1 LPVVRPVLG
10 FKPEITLI
18 GPLDSAAPEQLSD
31 DALATLR
38 ESLSNVVRNAE
49 ADAGTCI
56 CVARGTCSPTWSNG
70 RTNRSPTCTPFGH
83 WIRKP
88 FAEYL
93 SELMP
98 CFCTARAGRDASP
111 HQVAGGVP
119 GWSASWRSCPPR
131 LIQVDPGHGLS
142 SPGGRQRTC
151 GSRFRTRCRFGLVTC
166 PSSRTVRLERE
177 ALAAAFRTAGPDAAT
192 PQSSDRAGNRVDA
205 HPVVLHLAQGTWGV
219 ATAAGCRRRP
229 RMSRTPL
236 AWVEKARIGRHTT
249 TGIERRRLIARH
261 RSQVPL
267 LTREGSTR

>member
-1 LPVVRPVLG
+1 VYLRRPGHLLAHLVQRENQPVANLSAVW
-10 FKPEITLI
+10 
-18 GPLDSAAPEQLSD
+18 PLDPQ
-31 DALATLR
+31 T
-38 ESLSNVVRNAE
+38 VCGVPVR
-49 ADAGTCI
+49 ADAMLLH
-56 CVARGTCSPTWSNG
+56 
-70 RTNRSPTCTPFGH
+70 CTSRP
-83 WIRKP
+83 R
-88 FAEYL
+88 
-93 SELMP
+93 
-98 CFCTARAGRDASP
+98 CF
-111 HQVAGGVP
+111 
-119 GWSASWRSCPPR
+119 
-131 LIQVDPGHGLS
+131 S
-142 SPGGRQRTC
+142 SPGGRRRTWMVSLLAVMSTPTNTGRSRSWPLLPWGRQRTC

-192 PQSSDRAGNRVDA
+192 LQSSDRAGNRVDA